1 MRSLKLTLGIVS
13 FFMAFLVM
21 LYLCV
26 MLVES
31 GIGAY
36 GYFDFSAI
44 ILMAVYA
51 LVAGVIVILTA
62 DEERNTVFL
71 SAAFYIAGGILGLA
85 LMRDFNSITVWAAA
99 YIVCGIIFIISSIK
113 AHE

>member
-26 MLVES
+26 MLMES

-71 SAAFYIAGGILGLA
+71 SASFYIAGGILGLA